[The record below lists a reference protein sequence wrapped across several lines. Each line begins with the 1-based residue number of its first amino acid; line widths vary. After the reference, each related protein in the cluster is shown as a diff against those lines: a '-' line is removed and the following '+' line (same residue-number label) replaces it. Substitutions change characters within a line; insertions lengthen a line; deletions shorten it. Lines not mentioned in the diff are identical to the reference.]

1 MIYIVIVTHKM
12 NLFVE
17 CLQRIRF
24 IFVDLFFTRVS
35 PSKLFD
41 VLADDFNYALVSSVL
56 VGMLCVAIVTRKL
69 SSRRLL
75 KAAWQ

>member
-1 MIYIVIVTHKM
+1 MVSSYKFFH
-12 NLFVE
+12 LA
-17 CLQRIRF
+17 
-24 IFVDLFFTRVS
+24 DLFFTRVS

-56 VGMLCVAIVTRKL
+56 VGMLCIAVVARKL

-75 KAAWQ
+75 KKAWQ